1 MLKSVSNIFIK
12 YQDTQDKKVKNYSSI
27 RFIWLFF
34 TFLSSSMITVGG
46 FNYLIN
52 PYGIFNHD
60 LLSNL
65 NHEKPRKDNND
76 RLFKA
81 VEIINIKPDVVMI
94 GSSRIKQGMNPSN
107 FQLEQNNAVY
117 NLGINGPNMYE
128 VKRYLKHAIANQP
141 NMKTVIFGVDFFMFN
156 QFLDNQP
163 SFEEKRL
170 ETRYLIP
177 QDIINTL
184 FSLDALEGSW
194 ETVGASLRR
203 AKTVND
209 RANNGFMPNRNAG
222 DGNNRWRFE
231 SSIRAYYQNHNHYQ
245 LSEAHLKSFQEV
257 VELCKDNN
265 IELKIFISPSHATQ
279 WESIAQTEHWHT
291 FEQWKRELVNI
302 TPVWDFSGY
311 NTITTEPLEDIMTYY
326 TDSSHYTESV
336 GNLIIGKMYLD
347 ESKEIPEDFGI
358 LINLNNIEQHLVNI
372 SQDRQVWKTN
382 NEEEMKLINEVY
394 LKWQDN

>member
-1 MLKSVSNIFIK
+1 M
-12 YQDTQDKKVKNYSSI
+12 QHKKVTNDSSI

-34 TFLSSSMITVGG
+34 TFLSFSMISVGS

-60 LLSNL
+60 LLSNF

-81 VEIINIKPDVVMI
+81 IEIINIKPDVVMI
-94 GSSRIKQGMNPSN
+94 GSSRIKQGINPSN
-107 FQLEQNNAVY
+107 VKLEQNNSVY

-128 VKRYLKHAIANQP
+128 VKRYLEHAIANQP

-156 QFLDNQP
+156 KFLDNQP

-177 QDIINTL
+177 QDMINTL

-194 ETVGASLRR
+194 ETIRASLKTT
-203 AKTVND
+203 KTVND
-209 RANNGFMPNRNAG
+209 EANNGFMPNRNAG

-231 SSIRAYYQNHNHYQ
+231 NSIRVYYQNHNQYQ
-245 LSEAHLKSFQEV
+245 LSEDHLKSFQEV
-257 VELCKDNN
+257 VKLCKDNN

-311 NTITTEPLEDIMTYY
+311 NTITTEPLEDTMTYY
-326 TDSSHYTESV
+326 TDSSHYNESV
-336 GNLIIGKMYLD
+336 GNLIIGKMYYD
-347 ESKEIPEDFGI
+347 ESNEIPEDFGV
-358 LINLNNIEQHLVNI
+358 LINLNNIEQHLVKI
-372 SQDRQVWKTN
+372 SRDRQLWKKN
-382 NEEEMKLINEVY
+382 NEEEVKLVNEVY
-394 LKWQDN
+394 LKWQNN